1 MAVNSTSIKVPV
13 STLQDAVLKLQTYA
27 DESNDLFDKIK
38 NSMGRMESAGDW
50 KGESLTAAVE
60 ATQKNEEKFREAV
73 NELNELA
80 SFLEEFVNS
89 MVEKDAEIQKSI
101 TAIS

>member
-1 MAVNSTSIKVPV
+1 MASTAIKVPV
-13 STLQDAVLKLQTYA
+13 SFLQDAVQKLQTYA
-27 DESNDLFDKIK
+27 DDNKDIFDKIK
-38 NSMGRMESAGDW
+38 NSLEHMESSGDW
-50 KGESLTAAVE
+50 KGESLAAAVE

-89 MVEKDAEIQKSI
+89 MVEKDAEVQKSI
-101 TAIS
+101 TAVS